1 MQIIFGTLSIRGLDS
16 FLLPQSALLLMSG
29 FPDPQQASRAATNF
43 IVNIKGL
50 TDGTAVAVTGVPTT
64 IGSQAAIVMSDIN
77 AAGGL
82 EAHAPEMKASK
93 PKGARKS

>member
-1 MQIIFGTLSIRGLDS
+1 
-16 FLLPQSALLLMSG
+16 
-29 FPDPQQASRAATNF
+29 
-43 IVNIKGL
+43 
-50 TDGTAVAVTGVPTT
+50 VTGVPTT

-93 PKGARKS
+93 PRSSRKP

>member
-29 FPDPQQASRAATNF
+29 FPDPQQAARAATNF

-50 TDGTAVAVTGVPTT
+50 TDGTAVAVTGTPTS

-82 EAHAPEMKASK
+82 EAHAPEMKAAK
-93 PKGARKS
+93 PKATRKT